1 MTGITMTQ
9 SNAVLFKKTIEVR
22 WADCDANNHMRHSAY
37 SDFCGHTRVCYLES
51 IGLTSDWFKQHNV
64 GPVLFKEETEYKREA
79 HLNEQLTV
87 TLETGEPTG
96 FTKSIQMVQHMYK
109 QNGELAAIHKCVVA
123 WMDLEKRKIIEL
135 PERIRAE
142 FSLAQP

>member
-1 MTGITMTQ
+1 MTGNAMNQ
-9 SNAVLFKKTIEVR
+9 SNVVLFKKTIEVR
-22 WADCDANNHMRHSAY
+22 WADCDANHHMRHSAY
-37 SDFCGHTRVCYLES
+37 SDFCGHTRVCYLDS
-51 IGLTSDWFKQHNV
+51 IGLTTAWFKQHNI

-79 HLNEQLTV
+79 HLGEQLTV

-109 QNGELAAIHKCVVA
+109 QNGELAAIHRCVVA

-142 FSLAQP
+142 FS